1 MKATIS
7 KDAQS
12 LNWLV
17 ESFVRTTAGVAHAA
31 VISTDGLLVAVSE
44 RLDRA
49 RADQLAAIASGVESL
64 TQGAARLFQAGS
76 VNQTVVEM
84 EKGFLFVMSVRDGS
98 CLAVLATPSCDVGL
112 IGYEMAV
119 MVAKVGEV
127 LTPQLRAELQAAL
140 PR

>member
-112 IGYEMAV
+112 IGSEMAV

>member
-17 ESFVRTTAGVAHAA
+17 ESFVRNTAGVAHAA

>member
-7 KDAQS
+7 NDAQS

-17 ESFVRTTAGVAHAA
+17 ESFVRATAGVAHAA
-31 VISTDGLLVAVSE
+31 VISSDGLLVAVSE

-84 EKGFLFVMSVRDGS
+84 EQGFLFVMSVRDGS

-112 IGYEMAV
+112 IGYEMTM

-127 LTPQLRAELQAAL
+127 LTPRLRAELQAAL

>member
-64 TQGAARLFQAGS
+64 TQGAARLFQAS
-76 VNQTVVEM
+76 PVNQTVVEM
-84 EKGFLFVMSVRDGS
+84 EKGFLFVMPVRDGS

-112 IGYEMAV
+112 IGYEMAM